1 MWKNYLKIAIRN
13 FRKQQLFSLL
23 NVFGL
28 AVGLAAGMF
37 IFLYVQ
43 DERSYDQFHEQ
54 GSRIYR
60 ITETF
65 KNGDAFTT
73 TAMTPYKVAP
83 LLAGYSSAVEAETR
97 LDADAGSVETQ
108 ILHYKEKKFETSAIT
123 FVDSN
128 FFDFFSFT
136 LLQGHPK
143 TVLLAPN
150 TLVISESAAQK
161 IFPGEDPIGKLIK
174 IQDGYEDRSYEAQV
188 TGIMADMPH
197 NSHFHFDYLVSKKT
211 GDIMMPNRIEHWGW
225 TSQYSYILLK
235 EGHQIAEVEKAL
247 KEVKEKNAPDWFKGF
262 CDFGLQAME
271 GIHLRSNVKDEIEA
285 NGNISNVY
293 IFSIVGL
300 FILLIACINYMNLA
314 TARASKR
321 AREVGMRKVI
331 GAHYFQLVRQFLTES
346 VLVAFLS
353 LILACV
359 FVLLLLPAFNQ
370 LTAKALDF
378 RDVFTPEHILIWAGL
393 VTGLGILAG
402 SFPAFFLSSFKP
414 MVVLKGLFSKS
425 GSQTLVLRKGLVV
438 LQFTISIALMVGM
451 LVIFEQWNFLR
462 NKRLGIE
469 TEQMLLLPIRSQ
481 KMLDNYTTF
490 KKELL
495 QNPKVQGVTAT
506 SKTPLTVFSNY
517 GIFDVKSAD
526 DNFTVPGVGIDE
538 DFVKVYGTKVVDG
551 RNFSSFEADSNSIMV
566 NEAAVRLTALK
577 EPIGQQVDFD
587 GHYKPFIVGVLA
599 DFNFESLHNEIQPMF
614 FYPTTGDFNTITVKI
629 APEEV
634 QTTLDQIKKS
644 WDEMGLSENFSFTF
658 LDQDINKRYEA
669 EIRFLQVFTVLSI
682 LAILIACL
690 GLFGLAAFS
699 AEQRTK
705 EIGIRKVLGATISGI
720 TTLLAQ
726 DFLKLIL
733 IALVIACPLAWY
745 FMNQWLQDF
754 AYHIDMQW
762 WMFVVAGVLA
772 LGIAFLTIGF
782 QSIKAALM
790 NPVKSLRS
798 E

>member
-1 MWKNYLKIAIRN
+1 MFRNHLKIAIRH

-28 AVGLAAGMF
+28 AIGLCAGMF
-37 IFLYVQ
+37 ILLYVQ
-43 DERSYDQFHEQ
+43 DERRYDQFHEDGQ
-54 GSRIYR
+54 RIYR

-65 KNGDAFTT
+65 KNGDAYTT
-73 TAMTPYKVAP
+73 TAMTPYKIAP
-83 LLAGYSSAVEAETR
+83 LLADYSSAVEAKTC
-97 LDADAGSVETQ
+97 LDTDPGSGESQV
-108 ILHYKEKKFETSAIT
+108 LHYQEKKFETKSIT

-128 FFDFFSFT
+128 FFEFFSFP
-136 LLQGHPK
+136 LVQGNPK

-150 TLVISESAAQK
+150 ALVISQSAAQK
-161 IFPGEDPIGKLIK
+161 IFRGEDPIGKVVK
-174 IQDGYEDRSYEAQV
+174 VQDGYDERSYDAQV
-188 TGIMADMPH
+188 TGVMADMPH
-197 NSHFHFDYLVSKKT
+197 NSHFHYDYLVSKKT
-211 GDIMMPNRIEHWGW
+211 GDLMMPNRKDAWGW
-225 TSQYSYILLK
+225 TSQYSYIRLK

-247 KEVKEKNAPDWFKGF
+247 HEVKEKNAPEWFKEF
-262 CDFGLQAME
+262 CKFGVQPLE
-271 GIHLRSNVKDEIEA
+271 GIHLHSNIKDEIEA

-293 IFSIVGL
+293 IFSIVGI

-314 TARASKR
+314 TARASNR

-346 VLVAFLS
+346 VLVALLA
-353 LILACV
+353 LIVAYV
-359 FVLLLLPAFNQ
+359 FMLLLLPAFNQ
-370 LTAKALDF
+370 LTAKALDY
-378 RDVFTPEHILIWAGL
+378 RDIFTPQHILMWTGL
-393 VTGLGILAG
+393 VVGLGVLAG

-414 MVVLKGLFSKS
+414 LAVLKGLFSKS
-425 GSQTLVLRKGLVV
+425 GNQTLLLRKGLVV

-451 LVIFEQWNFLR
+451 LVIFEQWSFLR

-481 KMLDNYTTF
+481 KMLSNYTSF

-506 SKTPLTVFSNY
+506 SKTPLTVFSSY
-517 GIFDVKSAD
+517 GMFDVKSEA
-526 DNFTVPGVGIDE
+526 DNFTVPGIGIDE
-538 DFVKVYGTKVVDG
+538 DFVKVYGTKVVEG
-551 RNFSSFEADSNSIMV
+551 RNFRNVEADANSIIL
-566 NEAAVRLTALK
+566 NEAAVKLIDVE
-577 EPIGQQVDFD
+577 EPIGQAVNFD
-587 GHYKPFIVGVLA
+587 GHYKPVIVGVLA
-599 DFNFESLHNEIQPMF
+599 NFNFESLHNEILPMY

-629 APEEV
+629 APEGIKATV
-634 QTTLDQIKKS
+634 DQIKKT
-644 WDEMGLSENFSFTF
+644 WDKMGLTESFSFTF
-658 LDQDINKRYEA
+658 LDQDINQRYEA
-669 EIRFLQVFTVLSI
+669 EVHFLQVFTVLSI

-733 IALVIACPLAWY
+733 IALLIACPVAWY
-745 FMNQWLQDF
+745 FMQQWLQDF
-754 AYHIDMQW
+754 AYHIDIQW
-762 WMFVVAGVLA
+762 WMFAAAGALA
-772 LGIAFLTIGF
+772 LGIAFLTISI
-782 QSIKAALM
+782 QSIKAALA
-790 NPVKSLRS
+790 NPMKSLRS

>member
-1 MWKNYLKIAIRN
+1 MFRNHLKIAIRN

-28 AVGLAAGMF
+28 AVGLTAGMF
-37 IFLYVQ
+37 ILLYVQ

-54 GSRIYR
+54 GERIYR
-60 ITETF
+60 ITESF
-65 KNGDAFTT
+65 KNGDGYTT
-73 TAMTPYKVAP
+73 TAMTPYKIAP
-83 LLAGYSSAVEAETR
+83 LLASYSSAVEAETR
-97 LDADAGSVETQ
+97 LDTDPGSGETQ
-108 ILHYKEKKFETSAIT
+108 ILHYQEKKFETTALT

-128 FFDFFSFT
+128 FFEFFSFP
-136 LLQGHPK
+136 LVQGNPK

-150 TLVISESAAQK
+150 ALVLSESAAKK
-161 IFPGEDPIGKLIK
+161 IFPGEDPIGRLIK
-174 IQDGYEDRSYEAQV
+174 VQDGYDERAYDTQV
-188 TGIMADMPH
+188 TGVMADMPH
-197 NSHFHFDYLVSKKT
+197 NSHFHYDYLVSKKT
-211 GDIMMPNRIEHWGW
+211 GDAMMPNRMEAWGW
-225 TSQYSYILLK
+225 TSQYSYIRLK
-235 EGHQIAEVEKAL
+235 EGLPIAEVEKAL
-247 KEVKEKNAPDWFKGF
+247 TEVKQKNAPEWFDEF
-262 CDFGLQAME
+262 CEFGVQPLEA
-271 GIHLRSNVKDEIEA
+271 IHLHSNLKDEIEA

-293 IFSIVGL
+293 IFSIVGF

-314 TARASKR
+314 TARASNR

-346 VLVAFLS
+346 VLVAFLA
-353 LILACV
+353 LVLACV

-370 LTAKALDF
+370 LTAKALDY
-378 RDVFTPEHILIWAGL
+378 RDIFTPKHLLISAGL
-393 VTGLGILAG
+393 VLGLGLLAG

-414 MVVLKGLFSKS
+414 LVVLKGLFSKS
-425 GSQTLVLRKGLVV
+425 GNQTLLLRRGLVV

-451 LVIFEQWNFLR
+451 LVIFEQWSFLR

-481 KMLDNYTTF
+481 KMLRSYTSF

-495 QNPKVQGVTAT
+495 QNPQVQGVTAT
-506 SKTPLTVFSNY
+506 SKTPLTVFSSY
-517 GIFDVKSAD
+517 GIFDVKKAE

-551 RNFSSFEADSNSIMV
+551 RNFNNVETDSNSIII
-566 NEAAVRLTALK
+566 NEAAAKLINVK

-587 GHYKPFIVGVLA
+587 GRYKPVIVGVLA
-599 DFNFESLHNEIQPMF
+599 DFNFESLHNGIQPTY
-614 FYPTTGDFNTITVKI
+614 FYPTTDNFSTITVKI
-629 APEEV
+629 APEGVKETV
-634 QTTLDQIKKS
+634 DQIKKA
-644 WDEMGLSENFSFTF
+644 WDNLGLTESFSFTF
-658 LDQDINKRYEA
+658 LDQDINQRYEA
-669 EIRFLQVFTVLSI
+669 EVRFLQVFTVLSI

-733 IALVIACPLAWY
+733 IALIIACPVAWY
-745 FMNQWLQDF
+745 FMQQWLQDF
-754 AYHIDMQW
+754 AYHIEIQW
-762 WMFVVAGVLA
+762 WMFAAAGVLA
-772 LGIAFLTIGF
+772 LGIAFLTISF

-790 NPVKSLRS
+790 NPVKSLKS